1 MLPCKPNI
9 PVYQISHRWIE
20 LKHEWCIHILIF
32 FSVEEIRRNTAEF
45 GKTIFLNRE
54 DAEEE
59 IRKRVSESESDE
71 MSNEGRRKNYEY
83 DRMGK
88 KRSRNCL

>member
-9 PVYQISHRWIE
+9 PVYQISHRWID

-32 FSVEEIRRNTAEF
+32 FSVEEIRRNAAEF

-54 DAEEE
+54 DADDKIDCMLNEN
-59 IRKRVSESESDE
+59 IDIK
-71 MSNEGRRKNYEY
+71 SNEDETDVK
-83 DRMGK
+83 
-88 KRSRNCL
+88 